1 MPARGRPGTFVVHE
15 HLASHH
21 HWDLRLE
28 IGGVL
33 KSWALPRG
41 PSMNPA
47 EKRLAV
53 MVEDHPLEYADYE
66 GIIPEGYG
74 AGPVAVWDRGSF
86 VVEGDASPEAGLAS
100 GKLRLHLRGRR
111 LKGTFALIRL
121 ARGGGKNWLFMKV
134 RDPYADDRW
143 TLSSVL
149 TPARIRRL
157 RPRVPPCA
165 AS

>member
-1 MPARGRPGTFVVHE
+1 MPARQRTGSFVVHE

-53 MVEDHPLEYADYE
+53 RVEDHPLDYAGYE

-74 AGPVAVWDRGSF
+74 AGPVAIWDRGSF
-86 VVEGDASPEAGLAS
+86 VVADDVSPEAGLAS
-100 GKLRLHLRGRR
+100 GKLRFVLSGRR
-111 LKGTFALIRL
+111 LRGAFALVRL
-121 ARGGGKNWLFMKV
+121 ARGGGKNWLLMKA
-134 RDPYADDRW
+134 RDRYADEDW
-143 TLSSVL
+143 TMPSVL

-157 RPRVPPCA
+157 RPRIPPCA